1 MAAMRLPIGHCS
13 TRSSI
18 PQPVHRGCRS
28 TTVAALASASR
39 STPAWS
45 SSPMAPKIPSAASS
59 AFSPAIPVPAFFATP
74 MLVIL
79 ARSSSLLLTTSISP
93 CSRCGEIDVVA
104 GIGDAGRLGR
114 FKAVR
119 GSPTPV
125 QRARDR
131 HGYFC
136 GTLRIGLLIHRNRMQ
151 KLIECV
157 PNFSEGRDQNV
168 IRQIT
173 DAVKSTDGVSLLDID
188 PGAST
193 NRTVVTFVGSPD
205 AAVEAAF
212 RAIKKAAELIDMRK
226 HKGAHPRMGATD
238 VCPFIP
244 VSNVS
249 WDEAVE
255 CARKLGKRVSEE
267 LKIPVYL
274 YEKAA
279 KDNARSNLAVIRA
292 GEYEG
297 FFEKIKQPEWKP
309 DFGPAVFNKNS
320 GATVIG
326 VRDFL
331 VAYNANL
338 NTKSVRR
345 ANSVA
350 FDVREQGRVKTEDG
364 TPSGKPVL
372 GLNGEPVRIPGIL
385 KHVKAIGWFVKE
397 YGIAQVSMNL
407 TNIEET
413 PLHVAFDAC
422 VQAAAERGLR
432 VTGSEIVGMVPKKSL
447 VDAGRY
453 FLRKQR
459 CSEGASEEELMDIA
473 IRSMGLGE
481 LKPFDPIEKVI
492 ELKIQ
497 STESKKSLVKMNM
510 REFCNETLSDSPA
523 PGGGSVA
530 ALMGALGA
538 SLGGMVA
545 NLSAG
550 KRGWDDK
557 LEYFSDWAVK
567 AQQLKDELLSLVD
580 EDTAAFNKVIDS
592 FALPK
597 ASAEEKT
604 ARSAA
609 IEAATKY
616 AAEVPVKVME
626 TASRSYAL
634 LAEMAERGNPAS
646 VSDVGVGALAIRA
659 CIDGAALNVRIN
671 LANLKDEKFK
681 SDLQKKVRKLQADS
695 ESAFKKIDQI
705 VQSKLT

>member
-1 MAAMRLPIGHCS
+1 
-13 TRSSI
+13 
-18 PQPVHRGCRS
+18 
-28 TTVAALASASR
+28 
-39 STPAWS
+39 
-45 SSPMAPKIPSAASS
+45 
-59 AFSPAIPVPAFFATP
+59 
-74 MLVIL
+74 
-79 ARSSSLLLTTSISP
+79 
-93 CSRCGEIDVVA
+93 
-104 GIGDAGRLGR
+104 
-114 FKAVR
+114 
-119 GSPTPV
+119 
-125 QRARDR
+125 
-131 HGYFC
+131 
-136 GTLRIGLLIHRNRMQ
+136 MQ

-157 PNFSEGRDQNV
+157 PNFSEGRDQNI

-173 DAVKSTDGVSLLDID
+173 DTIQSVEGISLLDVD

-205 AAVEAAF
+205 GAVEAAF
-212 RAIKKAAELIDMRK
+212 RGIKKAAELIDMRK

-249 WDEAVE
+249 WEEAIA
-255 CARKLGKRVSEE
+255 CANRLAQRVGDE

-279 KDNARSNLAVIRA
+279 KNRSRSNLSVIRT

-309 DFGPAVFNKNS
+309 DFGPAVFNEKS

-338 NTKSVRR
+338 NTKSTRR

-350 FDVREQGRVKTEDG
+350 FDVREQGRVQTEDG
-364 TPSGKPVL
+364 TPWGKPVL
-372 GLNGEPVRIPGIL
+372 NAEGEPVRIPGKL

-413 PLHVAFDAC
+413 PLHAAFDAC
-422 VQAAAERGLR
+422 AESAASRGLR
-432 VTGSEIVGMVPKKSL
+432 VTGSEIVGMVPKKCL
-447 VDAGRY
+447 IDAGRY
-453 FLRKQR
+453 FLKKQR
-459 CSEGASEEELMDIA
+459 WSQGASEEELIEIA
-473 IRSMGLGE
+473 IRSMGLSE
-481 LKPFDPIEKVI
+481 LKPFDPKEKVI
-492 ELKIQ
+492 EFKI
-497 STESKKSLVKMNM
+497 ESADPGDSLVKMNL

-567 AQQLKDELLSLVD
+567 AQRLKDELLALVD
-580 EDTAAFNKVIDS
+580 EDTAAFNKVMEA
-592 FALPK
+592 FGLPRE
-597 ASAEEKT
+597 SAEEKS

-609 IEAATKY
+609 IEKATKF
-616 AAEVPVKVME
+616 AAEVPLKVME
-626 TASRSYAL
+626 TAFKSYEL
-634 LAEMAERGNPAS
+634 LGEMAENGNPAS
-646 VSDVGVGALAIRA
+646 VSDVGVGALATRA
-659 CIDGAALNVRIN
+659 CIEGAALNVRIN
-671 LANLKDEKFK
+671 LAQLKDKKFR
-681 SDLQKKVRKLQADS
+681 DEIAGKVRDLSADS
-695 ESAFKKIDQI
+695 EAQFKQITQI
-705 VQSKLT
+705 VEKQLSKS

>member
-1 MAAMRLPIGHCS
+1 
-13 TRSSI
+13 
-18 PQPVHRGCRS
+18 
-28 TTVAALASASR
+28 
-39 STPAWS
+39 
-45 SSPMAPKIPSAASS
+45 
-59 AFSPAIPVPAFFATP
+59 
-74 MLVIL
+74 
-79 ARSSSLLLTTSISP
+79 
-93 CSRCGEIDVVA
+93 
-104 GIGDAGRLGR
+104 
-114 FKAVR
+114 
-119 GSPTPV
+119 
-125 QRARDR
+125 
-131 HGYFC
+131 
-136 GTLRIGLLIHRNRMQ
+136 MQ

-173 DAVKSTDGVSLLDID
+173 DAVKSVEGVSLLDVD

-244 VSNVS
+244 VSNVN
-249 WDEAVE
+249 WEEAIA
-255 CARKLGKRVSEE
+255 CTIRLAKRVGDE
-267 LKIPVYL
+267 LEIPVYL

-279 KDNARSNLAVIRA
+279 KNKLRSNLSVIRA
-292 GEYEG
+292 GEYEA
-297 FFEKIKQPEWKP
+297 FFGKIKQPDWKP
-309 DFGPAVFNKNS
+309 DFGPAVFNEKS

-331 VAYNANL
+331 VAYNVNL

-350 FDVREQGRVKTEDG
+350 FDVREQGRVQTEDG
-364 TPSGKPVL
+364 TPGGKPVL
-372 GLNGEPVRIPGIL
+372 EANGEPIRIPGIL

-413 PLHVAFDAC
+413 PVHVAFDAC

-459 CSEGASEEELMDIA
+459 CSEGASQEELMDIA

-497 STESKKSLVKMNM
+497 STESKKSLVKMNV
-510 REFCNETLSDSPA
+510 RQFCNETLSDSPA

-557 LEYFSDWAVK
+557 LEYFSGWAVK

-580 EDTAAFNKVIDS
+580 EDTAAFSKVMDA
-592 FALPK
+592 FALQK
-597 ASAEEKT
+597 ESAEEKT
-604 ARSAA
+604 ARATT
-609 IEAATKY
+609 IEEATKH
-616 AAEVPVKVME
+616 AAEIPLKVME

-634 LAEMAERGNPAS
+634 LAEMAERGNPVS
-646 VSDVGVGALAIRA
+646 ISDVGVGTLATRA
-659 CIDGAALNVRIN
+659 CIEGAALNVRIN
-671 LANLKDEKFK
+671 LGQLKNEKSK
-681 SDLQKKVRKLQADS
+681 KDLQEKVRKISADS
-695 ESAFKKIDQI
+695 EAQFKTII
-705 VQSKLT
+705 EVVEGKLNKS

>member
-1 MAAMRLPIGHCS
+1 
-13 TRSSI
+13 
-18 PQPVHRGCRS
+18 
-28 TTVAALASASR
+28 
-39 STPAWS
+39 
-45 SSPMAPKIPSAASS
+45 
-59 AFSPAIPVPAFFATP
+59 
-74 MLVIL
+74 
-79 ARSSSLLLTTSISP
+79 
-93 CSRCGEIDVVA
+93 
-104 GIGDAGRLGR
+104 
-114 FKAVR
+114 
-119 GSPTPV
+119 
-125 QRARDR
+125 
-131 HGYFC
+131 
-136 GTLRIGLLIHRNRMQ
+136 MQ

-157 PNFSEGRDQNV
+157 PNFSEGRDPNI
-168 IRQIT
+168 IRPIT
-173 DAVKSTDGVSLLDID
+173 DAIESVDGVSLLDVD

-193 NRTVVTFVGSPD
+193 NRTVVTFVGDPD

-212 RAIKKAAELIDMRK
+212 RAIRKAAELIDMRK
-226 HKGAHPRMGATD
+226 QKGAHPRMGATD

-255 CARKLGKRVSEE
+255 CAHKLGKRVSEE

-279 KDNARSNLAVIRA
+279 KDKSRSNLAVIRA

-309 DFGPAVFNKNS
+309 DFGPAVFNEKS
-320 GATVIG
+320 GATVNG

-413 PLHVAFDAC
+413 PLNVAFDAC

-432 VTGSEIVGMVPKKSL
+432 VTGSEIVGMVPEKSL

-459 CSEGASEEELMDIA
+459 WCEGASEEELMDIA

-497 STESKKSLVKMNM
+497 STESKKSLVKMNV
-510 REFCNETLSDSPA
+510 RQFCNETLSDSPA

-557 LEYFSDWAVK
+557 LEYFSGWAVK

-580 EDTAAFNKVIDS
+580 EDTAAFSKVMDA
-592 FALPK
+592 FALAK
-597 ASAEEKT
+597 GSDEEKK
-604 ARSAA
+604 ARAAA
-609 IEAATKY
+609 IESATKY
-616 AAEVPVKVME
+616 AAEIPLKVME
-626 TASRSYAL
+626 TASRSYEL
-634 LAEMAERGNPAS
+634 LAEMAEKGNPNS
-646 VSDVGVGALAIRA
+646 ISDVGVGAGATRA
-659 CIDGAALNVRIN
+659 CINDAALNVRIN
-671 LANLKDEKFK
+671 LAALKDEKFK

-695 ESAFKKIDQI
+695 ESEFKKIDQI
-705 VQSKLT
+705 VQGKLA

>member
-1 MAAMRLPIGHCS
+1 
-13 TRSSI
+13 
-18 PQPVHRGCRS
+18 
-28 TTVAALASASR
+28 
-39 STPAWS
+39 
-45 SSPMAPKIPSAASS
+45 
-59 AFSPAIPVPAFFATP
+59 
-74 MLVIL
+74 
-79 ARSSSLLLTTSISP
+79 
-93 CSRCGEIDVVA
+93 
-104 GIGDAGRLGR
+104 
-114 FKAVR
+114 
-119 GSPTPV
+119 
-125 QRARDR
+125 
-131 HGYFC
+131 
-136 GTLRIGLLIHRNRMQ
+136 MQ

-173 DAVKSTDGVSLLDID
+173 DAIESVDGVSLLDVD

-193 NRTVVTFVGSPD
+193 NRTVVTLVGSPD
-205 AAVEAAF
+205 SAVEAAF

-249 WDEAVE
+249 WDEVIA
-255 CARKLGKRVSEE
+255 CANRLGKRVGDE

-279 KDNARSNLAVIRA
+279 KNKSRSNLSVIRA

-297 FFEKIKQPEWKP
+297 FFEKIRQPEWKP
-309 DFGPAVFNKNS
+309 DFGPDKFNEKS

-331 VAYNANL
+331 VAYNVNL
-338 NTKSVRR
+338 NTRSVRR

-350 FDVREQGRVKTEDG
+350 FDVREQGRVQTEDG
-364 TPSGKPVL
+364 TPGGKPVL
-372 GLNGEPVRIPGIL
+372 DGNGEPVRISGTL

-413 PLHVAFDAC
+413 PVHAAFDAC
-422 VQAAAERGLR
+422 CESAAERGLR
-432 VTGSEIVGMVPKKSL
+432 VTGSEIVGMVPKKCL

-453 FLRKQR
+453 FLRKQKW
-459 CSEGASEEELMDIA
+459 SEGVSDEELIDIA
-473 IRSMGLGE
+473 IRSMGLSE
-481 LKPFDPIEKVI
+481 LKPFDPKEKVI
-492 ELKIQ
+492 EFKI
-497 STESKKSLVKMNM
+497 ESAEPKTSLAKMNL

-557 LEYFSDWAVK
+557 LEYFSDWALK
-567 AQQLKDELLSLVD
+567 AQQLKDKLLSLVD
-580 EDTAAFNKVIDS
+580 EDTTAFNKVMDA

-597 ASAEEKT
+597 EAAEDKT
-604 ARSAA
+604 ARRAA
-609 IEAATKY
+609 IEQATKY
-616 AAEVPVKVME
+616 AAEVPLRVME
-626 TASRSYAL
+626 TASKSYEL

-646 VSDVGVGALAIRA
+646 VSDVGVGALATRA
-659 CIDGAALNVRIN
+659 CIEGAALNVRIN
-671 LANLKDEKFK
+671 LAQLKDEKFK
-681 SDLQKKVRKLQADS
+681 GVLEEKVRSVCAHSVAKFKEISQAV
-695 ESAFKKIDQI
+695 E
-705 VQSKLT
+705 SKLSKS

>member
-1 MAAMRLPIGHCS
+1 
-13 TRSSI
+13 
-18 PQPVHRGCRS
+18 
-28 TTVAALASASR
+28 
-39 STPAWS
+39 
-45 SSPMAPKIPSAASS
+45 
-59 AFSPAIPVPAFFATP
+59 
-74 MLVIL
+74 
-79 ARSSSLLLTTSISP
+79 
-93 CSRCGEIDVVA
+93 
-104 GIGDAGRLGR
+104 
-114 FKAVR
+114 
-119 GSPTPV
+119 
-125 QRARDR
+125 
-131 HGYFC
+131 
-136 GTLRIGLLIHRNRMQ
+136 MQ

-168 IRQIT
+168 IREIT
-173 DAVKSTDGVSLLDID
+173 DAIKSVDGVSLLDVD

-212 RAIKKAAELIDMRK
+212 RGIKKAAGLIDMRK

-244 VSNVS
+244 VSNVN
-249 WDEAVE
+249 WEEAID
-255 CARKLGKRVSEE
+255 CANRLAKRVGDE
-267 LKIPVYL
+267 LKIPIYL
-274 YEKAA
+274 YERAA
-279 KDNARSNLAVIRA
+279 KNKSRSNLSVIRV

-297 FFEKIKQPEWKP
+297 FFEKIRQPEWKP
-309 DFGPAVFNKNS
+309 DFGPAVFNEKS

-331 VAYNANL
+331 VAYNVNL

-350 FDVREQGRVKTEDG
+350 FDVREQGRVQTEDG
-364 TPSGKPVL
+364 TPGGKPVL
-372 GLNGEPVRIPGIL
+372 DANGEPIRVPGML

-413 PLHVAFDAC
+413 PLHAAFDAC
-422 VQAAAERGLR
+422 CESAAKRGLR

-453 FLRKQR
+453 FLRKQKW
-459 CSEGASEEELMDIA
+459 SEGVSDEELIDIA
-473 IRSMGLGE
+473 IRSMGLSE
-481 LKPFDPIEKVI
+481 LRPFDPKEKVI
-492 ELKIQ
+492 EFKI
-497 STESKKSLVKMNM
+497 ESAEPRSSLAKMNL

-557 LEYFSDWAVK
+557 LEYFSGWAVK

-580 EDTAAFNKVIDS
+580 EDTAAFNKVMDA
-592 FALPK
+592 FALSK
-597 ASAEEKT
+597 ESAEEKA

-609 IEAATKY
+609 IEQATKY
-616 AAEVPVKVME
+616 AAEVPLKVME
-626 TASRSYAL
+626 TASKSYEL
-634 LAEMAERGNPAS
+634 LAGMAEKGNPAS
-646 VSDVGVGALAIRA
+646 VSDVGVGALATRA
-659 CIDGAALNVRIN
+659 CIEGAALNVRIN
-671 LANLKDEKFK
+671 LTQLKDEKFK
-681 SDLQKKVRKLQADS
+681 GALAQRMQNISADS
-695 ESAFKKIDQI
+695 DAQFEKITKI
-705 VQSKLT
+705 VERQLSKS

>member
-1 MAAMRLPIGHCS
+1 
-13 TRSSI
+13 
-18 PQPVHRGCRS
+18 
-28 TTVAALASASR
+28 
-39 STPAWS
+39 
-45 SSPMAPKIPSAASS
+45 
-59 AFSPAIPVPAFFATP
+59 
-74 MLVIL
+74 
-79 ARSSSLLLTTSISP
+79 
-93 CSRCGEIDVVA
+93 
-104 GIGDAGRLGR
+104 
-114 FKAVR
+114 
-119 GSPTPV
+119 
-125 QRARDR
+125 
-131 HGYFC
+131 
-136 GTLRIGLLIHRNRMQ
+136 MQ

-157 PNFSEGRDQNV
+157 PNFSEGSDPNV

-173 DAVKSTDGVSLLDID
+173 DAIKSVDHVSLLDVD

-193 NRTVVTFVGSPD
+193 NRTVVTFVGNPD

-212 RAIKKAAELIDMRK
+212 RAIEKAAELIDMRK

-244 VSNVS
+244 VSSVS
-249 WDEAVE
+249 WEEAIE
-255 CARKLGKRVSEE
+255 CANRVGKRVGEE
-267 LKIPVYL
+267 LQIPVYL

-279 KDNARSNLAVIRA
+279 KEKSRANLSVIRA

-297 FFEKIKQPEWKP
+297 FFKKIKQPEWKP
-309 DFGPAVFNKNS
+309 DFGPAVFNKKS

-331 VAYNANL
+331 VAYNVNL

-345 ANSVA
+345 ATSVA

-364 TPSGKPVL
+364 TPSGKAIL
-372 GLNGEPVRIPGIL
+372 DSSGEPVRIPGML
-385 KHVKAIGWFVKE
+385 KSVKAIGWFVKE

-422 VQAAAERGLR
+422 VESAAKRGMR
-432 VTGSEIVGMVPKKSL
+432 VTGSEIVGMVPKKCL

-459 CSEGASEEELMDIA
+459 WSEGVSEEELIDLA
-473 IRSMGLGE
+473 IRSMGLSE
-481 LKPFDPIEKVI
+481 LKPFDPNEKVI

-497 STESKKSLVKMNM
+497 SAESKKSLVKMNV

-550 KRGWDDK
+550 KRGWDEK
-557 LEYFSDWAVK
+557 LEYFSNWAVK

-580 EDTAAFNKVIDS
+580 EDTAAFNKVMDA

-597 ASAEEKT
+597 DSPEEK
-604 ARSAA
+604 AVRSAA
-609 IEAATKY
+609 TEAATKH
-616 AAEVPVKVME
+616 AAEVPLKVME
-626 TASRSYAL
+626 TASKSYVL
-634 LAEMAERGNPAS
+634 LAEMAEKGNPAS
-646 VSDVGVGALAIRA
+646 ISDVGVGALATRA
-659 CIDGAALNVRIN
+659 CIEGAALNVRIN
-671 LANLKDEKFK
+671 LGQLKDEKFK
-681 SDLQKKVRKLQADS
+681 TALSDRVRKISADS
-695 ESAFKKIDQI
+695 EAQFNMVYEI
-705 VQSKLT
+705 VERKLVETR

>member
-1 MAAMRLPIGHCS
+1 
-13 TRSSI
+13 
-18 PQPVHRGCRS
+18 
-28 TTVAALASASR
+28 
-39 STPAWS
+39 
-45 SSPMAPKIPSAASS
+45 
-59 AFSPAIPVPAFFATP
+59 
-74 MLVIL
+74 
-79 ARSSSLLLTTSISP
+79 
-93 CSRCGEIDVVA
+93 
-104 GIGDAGRLGR
+104 
-114 FKAVR
+114 
-119 GSPTPV
+119 
-125 QRARDR
+125 
-131 HGYFC
+131 
-136 GTLRIGLLIHRNRMQ
+136 MQ

-173 DAVKSTDGVSLLDID
+173 NTIKSVEGVSLLDVD

-193 NRTVVTFVGSPD
+193 NRTVVTFVGNPE
-205 AAVEAAF
+205 AAAEAAF
-212 RAIKKAAELIDMRK
+212 RAIRKAAELIDMRK
-226 HKGAHPRMGATD
+226 HKGEHHRMGATD

-249 WDEAVE
+249 WEEAIE
-255 CARKLGKRVSEE
+255 CANRLGQRVGEE

-279 KDNARSNLAVIRA
+279 KDKSRSNLTIIRA

-297 FFEKIKQPEWKP
+297 FFAKIKQPEWKP
-309 DFGPAVFNKNS
+309 DFGPAVFSEKS

-331 VAYNANL
+331 VAYNINL

-345 ANSVA
+345 ATSVA
-350 FDVREQGRVKTEDG
+350 FDVREQGRVKTDDG

-372 GLNGEPVRIPGIL
+372 DSNGEPVRIPGTL

-413 PLHVAFDAC
+413 PLPVAFDAC
-422 VQAAAERGLR
+422 VEAAADRGLR
-432 VTGSEIVGMVPKKSL
+432 VTGSEIVGMVPKKSF

-453 FLRKQR
+453 FLRKQKW
-459 CSEGASEEELMDIA
+459 SEGASEEELIDIA

-481 LKPFDPIEKVI
+481 LKPFDPKEKVI

-497 STESKKSLVKMNM
+497 SAERRPSLVKMNL

-557 LEYFSDWAVK
+557 LEYFSGWAVK

-580 EDTAAFNKVIDS
+580 EDTAAFNKVMDA
-592 FALPK
+592 FALPRE
-597 ASAEEKT
+597 SAEEKT
-604 ARSAA
+604 ARAAA

-616 AAEVPVKVME
+616 AAEIPLKVME
-626 TASRSYAL
+626 TASRSYEL
-634 LAEMAERGNPAS
+634 LSQMAEKGNPAS
-646 VSDVGVGALAIRA
+646 VSDVGVGAHATHA

-671 LANLKDEKFK
+671 LEQLKDEKFK
-681 SDLQKKVRKLQADS
+681 TDLQKKLQKISADS
-695 ESAFKKIDQI
+695 EAQFKKIAEA
-705 VQSKLT
+705 VESKLR